1 MCLVVTYVYNTEV
14 TLHVCEHVCM
24 CMYVC
29 HHVVVLPYT
38 WGQVSNGVW
47 EYMYLSSC
55 TAVKVKVKGMQIIV
69 THHVPEKWST
79 LSVVNVPRQPT
90 RNNNPY
96 KPTLNQTLSLVF
108 HRRSWYRT
116 LL

>member
-1 MCLVVTYVYNTEV
+1 MTICMCVVVTYVYNTEV

-47 EYMYLSSC
+47 EYMYL
-55 TAVKVKVKGMQIIV
+55 
-69 THHVPEKWST
+69 
-79 LSVVNVPRQPT
+79 
-90 RNNNPY
+90 
-96 KPTLNQTLSLVF
+96 
-108 HRRSWYRT
+108 
-116 LL
+116 